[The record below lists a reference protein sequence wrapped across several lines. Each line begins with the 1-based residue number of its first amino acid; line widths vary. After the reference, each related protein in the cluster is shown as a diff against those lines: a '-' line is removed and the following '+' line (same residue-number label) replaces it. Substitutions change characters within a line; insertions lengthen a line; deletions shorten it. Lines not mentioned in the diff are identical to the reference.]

1 MKKTLQFLQT
11 LEKWII
17 VIAFAIMV
25 LACFIQVVNR
35 NIFRIPVSGFE
46 EAAKYSMVYMVLLGT
61 ELGLR
66 DGTQISIQSVVDKLP
81 EKARKIL
88 RILARLI
95 VIVFAAVMTKSGW
108 AMVLKQAKIGQ
119 TSPGLGIPMYVP
131 YFALVLGFGLITIV
145 QSGFFI
151 KQLVDFNKPDGEKSE
166 KEEEK

>member
-35 NIFRIPVSGFE
+35 NVFRIPVSGFE

-66 DGTQISIQSVVDKLP
+66 DGTQISIQGVVDKLP
-81 EKARKIL
+81 EKARKII
-88 RILARLI
+88 RVIARLI
-95 VIVFAAVMTKSGW
+95 VIIFAAVMTKSGW
-108 AMVLKQAKIGQ
+108 AMVMKQAKIGQ
-119 TSPGLGIPMYVP
+119 TSPGLGIPMYIP

-145 QSGFFI
+145 QSGYLI
-151 KQLVDFNKPDGEKSE
+151 KQCLDFNKAEE
-166 KEEEK
+166 KEE

>member
-1 MKKTLQFLQT
+1 MKKTLQFLQA

-25 LACFIQVVNR
+25 IACFIQVVNR

-66 DGTQISIQSVVDKLP
+66 DGTQISIQGVVDKLP
-81 EKARKIL
+81 LKVRKII
-88 RILARLI
+88 RVLARII

-108 AMVLKQAKIGQ
+108 AMVMKQAKIGQ
-119 TSPGLGIPMYVP
+119 TSPGLGIPMYIP

-145 QSGFFI
+145 QSGYLI
-151 KQLVDFNKPDGEKSE
+151 KQCLDFNKPEE
-166 KEEEK
+166 KEE

>member
-1 MKKTLQFLQT
+1 MKKTLQFLQA

-25 LACFIQVVNR
+25 IACFIQVVNR

-66 DGTQISIQSVVDKLP
+66 DGTQISIQGVVDKLP
-81 EKARKIL
+81 LKARKII
-88 RILARLI
+88 RVLARII

-108 AMVLKQAKIGQ
+108 AMVMKQAKIGQ
-119 TSPGLGIPMYVP
+119 SSPGLGIPMYIP

-145 QSGFFI
+145 QSGYLI
-151 KQLVDFNKPDGEKSE
+151 KQCLDFNKPEE
-166 KEEEK
+166 KEE

>member
-1 MKKTLQFLQT
+1 MKKTLQFLQA

-25 LACFIQVVNR
+25 IACFIQVVNR

-66 DGTQISIQSVVDKLP
+66 DGTQISIQGVVDKLP
-81 EKARKIL
+81 VKARKII
-88 RILARLI
+88 RVLARII

-108 AMVLKQAKIGQ
+108 AMVMKQAKIGQ
-119 TSPGLGIPMYVP
+119 TSPGLGIPMYIP

-145 QSGFFI
+145 QSGYLI
-151 KQLVDFNKPDGEKSE
+151 KQCLDFNKPEE
-166 KEEEK
+166 KEE

>member
-1 MKKTLQFLQT
+1 MKKTLQYLQT

-35 NIFRIPVSGFE
+35 NVFRIPVSGFE

-66 DGTQISIQSVVDKLP
+66 DGTQISIQGVVDKLP
-81 EKARKIL
+81 EEARKII
-88 RILARLI
+88 RVIARLI
-95 VIVFAAVMTKSGW
+95 VIIFAAVMTKSGW
-108 AMVLKQAKIGQ
+108 AMVMKQAKIGQ
-119 TSPGLGIPMYVP
+119 TSPGLGIPMYIP

-145 QSGFFI
+145 QRGYLI
-151 KQLVDFNKPDGEKSE
+151 KQCRAFPKAEE
-166 KEEEK
+166 KEE

>member
-1 MKKTLQFLQT
+1 MKKTLQFLQA

-25 LACFIQVVNR
+25 IACFIQVVNR

-66 DGTQISIQSVVDKLP
+66 DGTQISIQGVVDKLP
-81 EKARKIL
+81 LKAIKII
-88 RILARLI
+88 RVLARII
-95 VIVFAAVMTKSGW
+95 VIVFSAVMTKSGW
-108 AMVLKQAKIGQ
+108 AMVMKQAKIGQ
-119 TSPGLGIPMYVP
+119 TSPGLGIPMYIP

-145 QSGFFI
+145 QSGYLI
-151 KQLVDFNKPDGEKSE
+151 KQCLDFNKPEE
-166 KEEEK
+166 KEE

>member
-1 MKKTLQFLQT
+1 MKKTLQFLQA

-25 LACFIQVVNR
+25 IACFIQVVNR

-66 DGTQISIQSVVDKLP
+66 DGTQISIQGVVDKLP
-81 EKARKIL
+81 LKARKII
-88 RILARLI
+88 RVLARII

-108 AMVLKQAKIGQ
+108 AMVMKQAKIGQ
-119 TSPGLGIPMYVP
+119 TSPGLGIPMYIP

-145 QSGFFI
+145 QSGYLI
-151 KQLVDFNKPDGEKSE
+151 KQCLDFNKAEE
-166 KEEEK
+166 KEE

>member
-1 MKKTLQFLQT
+1 MKKFLQFLQA

-66 DGTQISIQSVVDKLP
+66 DGTQISIQGVVDKLP
-81 EKARKIL
+81 DKTRKIVRL
-88 RILARLI
+88 LARLV
-95 VIVFAAVMTKSGW
+95 VIIFAAVMTKSGW

-119 TSPGLGIPMYVP
+119 TSPGLGIPMSVP

-145 QSGFFI
+145 QSGYLI
-151 KQLVDFNKPDGEKSE
+151 KQCVDFGKGEEGK
-166 KEEEK
+166 

>member
-35 NIFRIPVSGFE
+35 NVFRIPVSGFE

-66 DGTQISIQSVVDKLP
+66 DGTQISIQGVVDKLP
-81 EKARKIL
+81 EKARKI
-88 RILARLI
+88 IGVIARLI
-95 VIVFAAVMTKSGW
+95 VIIFAAVMTKSGW
-108 AMVLKQAKIGQ
+108 AMVMKQAKIGQ
-119 TSPGLGIPMYVP
+119 TSPGLGIPMYIP

-145 QSGFFI
+145 QSGYLI
-151 KQLVDFNKPDGEKSE
+151 KQCLDFNKAEE
-166 KEEEK
+166 KEE

>member
-1 MKKTLQFLQT
+1 MKKTLQYLQT

-35 NIFRIPVSGFE
+35 NVFRIPVSGFE

-66 DGTQISIQSVVDKLP
+66 DGTQISIQGVVDKLP
-81 EKARKIL
+81 EKARKI
-88 RILARLI
+88 IGVIARLI
-95 VIVFAAVMTKSGW
+95 VIIFAAVMTKSGW
-108 AMVLKQAKIGQ
+108 AMVMKQAKIGQ
-119 TSPGLGIPMYVP
+119 TSPGLGIPMYIP

-145 QSGFFI
+145 QSGYLI
-151 KQLVDFNKPDGEKSE
+151 KQSLDFNKAEE
-166 KEEEK
+166 KEE

>member
-1 MKKTLQFLQT
+1 MKKTLQYLQT

-35 NIFRIPVSGFE
+35 NVFRIPVSGFE

-66 DGTQISIQSVVDKLP
+66 DGTQISIQGVVDKLP
-81 EKARKIL
+81 EKARKII
-88 RILARLI
+88 RVIARLI
-95 VIVFAAVMTKSGW
+95 VIIFAAVMTKSGW
-108 AMVLKQAKIGQ
+108 TMVMKQAKIGQ
-119 TSPGLGIPMYVP
+119 TSPGLGIPMYIP

-145 QSGFFI
+145 QSGYLI
-151 KQLVDFNKPDGEKSE
+151 KQCLDFNKAEE
-166 KEEEK
+166 KEE

>member
-1 MKKTLQFLQT
+1 MKKTLQFLQA

-25 LACFIQVVNR
+25 IACFIQVVNR

-66 DGTQISIQSVVDKLP
+66 DGTQISIQGVVEKLP
-81 EKARKIL
+81 LKARKII
-88 RILARLI
+88 RVLARII

-108 AMVLKQAKIGQ
+108 AMVMKQAKIGQ
-119 TSPGLGIPMYVP
+119 TSPGLGIPMYIP

-145 QSGFFI
+145 QSGYLI
-151 KQLVDFNKPDGEKSE
+151 KQCLDFNKPEE
-166 KEEEK
+166 KEE

>member
-1 MKKTLQFLQT
+1 MKKTLQFLQA

-25 LACFIQVVNR
+25 IACFIQVVNR

-66 DGTQISIQSVVDKLP
+66 DGTQISIQGVVDKLP
-81 EKARKIL
+81 VKVRKII
-88 RILARLI
+88 RVLARII
-95 VIVFAAVMTKSGW
+95 VIVFSAVMTKSGW
-108 AMVLKQAKIGQ
+108 AMVMKQAKIGQ
-119 TSPGLGIPMYVP
+119 TSPGLGIPMYIP

-145 QSGFFI
+145 QSGYLI
-151 KQLVDFNKPDGEKSE
+151 KQCLDFNKPEE
-166 KEEEK
+166 KEE

>member
-1 MKKTLQFLQT
+1 MKKSLQFLQA

-66 DGTQISIQSVVDKLP
+66 DGTQISIQGVVDKLP
-81 EKARKIL
+81 GKTRKVFQIIARMIT
-88 RILARLI
+88 
-95 VIVFAAVMTKSGW
+95 IVFAAVMTKSGW

-119 TSPGLGIPMYVP
+119 TSPGLGIPMSVP
-131 YFALVLGFGLITIV
+131 YSALVLGFGLITIV
-145 QSGFFI
+145 QTGYLI
-151 KQLVDFNKPDGEKSE
+151 KQFADFGRQAEKT
-166 KEEEK
+166 EEGK

>member
-1 MKKTLQFLQT
+1 MKKTLQFLQA

-25 LACFIQVVNR
+25 IACFIQVVNR

-66 DGTQISIQSVVDKLP
+66 DGTQISIQGVVDKLP
-81 EKARKIL
+81 LKARKII
-88 RILARLI
+88 RVLARII

-108 AMVLKQAKIGQ
+108 AMVMKQAKIGQ
-119 TSPGLGIPMYVP
+119 TSPGLGIPMYIP

-145 QSGFFI
+145 QSGYLI
-151 KQLVDFNKPDGEKSE
+151 KQCLDFNKP
-166 KEEEK
+166 EEKKE

>member
-1 MKKTLQFLQT
+1 MKKTLQFMQA

-25 LACFIQVVNR
+25 IACFIQVVNR

-66 DGTQISIQSVVDKLP
+66 DGTQISIQGVVEKLP
-81 EKARKIL
+81 LKARKII
-88 RILARLI
+88 RVLARII

-108 AMVLKQAKIGQ
+108 AMVMKQAKIGQ
-119 TSPGLGIPMYVP
+119 TSPGLGIPMYIP

-145 QSGFFI
+145 QSGYLI
-151 KQLVDFNKPDGEKSE
+151 KQCLDFNKPEE
-166 KEEEK
+166 KEE

>member
-1 MKKTLQFLQT
+1 MKKTLQYLQT

-35 NIFRIPVSGFE
+35 NVFRIPVSGFE

-66 DGTQISIQSVVDKLP
+66 DGTQISIQGVVDKLP
-81 EKARKIL
+81 EKARKII
-88 RILARLI
+88 RVIARLI
-95 VIVFAAVMTKSGW
+95 VIIFAAVMTKSGW
-108 AMVLKQAKIGQ
+108 AMVMKQAKIGQ
-119 TSPGLGIPMYVP
+119 TSPGLGIPMYIP

-145 QSGFFI
+145 QSGYLI
-151 KQLVDFNKPDGEKSE
+151 KKCLDFNKSEE
-166 KEEEK
+166 KEE

>member
-1 MKKTLQFLQT
+1 MKKTLQFLQA

-17 VIAFAIMV
+17 VMAFAIMV
-25 LACFIQVVNR
+25 IACFIQVGNR

-66 DGTQISIQSVVDKLP
+66 DGTQISIQGVVDKLP
-81 EKARKIL
+81 LKARKII
-88 RILARLI
+88 RVLARII

-108 AMVLKQAKIGQ
+108 AMVMKQAKIGQ
-119 TSPGLGIPMYVP
+119 TSPGLGIPMYIP

-145 QSGFFI
+145 QSGYLI
-151 KQLVDFNKPDGEKSE
+151 KQCLDFNKPEE
-166 KEEEK
+166 KEE

>member
-1 MKKTLQFLQT
+1 MKKTLQFLQA

-25 LACFIQVVNR
+25 IACFIQVVNR

-66 DGTQISIQSVVDKLP
+66 DGTQISIQGVVDKLP
-81 EKARKIL
+81 LKARKII
-88 RILARLI
+88 RVLARII

-108 AMVLKQAKIGQ
+108 AMVMKQAKIGQ
-119 TSPGLGIPMYVP
+119 TSPGLGIPMYIP

-145 QSGFFI
+145 QSGYLI
-151 KQLVDFNKPDGEKSE
+151 KQCLDFNKPEE
-166 KEEEK
+166 KED

>member
-1 MKKTLQFLQT
+1 MKKTLQFLRA

-35 NIFRIPVSGFE
+35 NVFRIPVSGFE

-66 DGTQISIQSVVDKLP
+66 DGTQISIQGVVDKLP
-81 EKARKIL
+81 EEARKII
-88 RILARLI
+88 RVIARLI
-95 VIVFAAVMTKSGW
+95 VIIFAAVMTKYGW
-108 AMVLKQAKIGQ
+108 AMVMKQAKIGQ
-119 TSPGLGIPMYVP
+119 TSPGLGIPMYIP

-145 QSGFFI
+145 QSGYLI
-151 KQLVDFNKPDGEKSE
+151 KQCLDFNKAEE
-166 KEEEK
+166 KEE

>member
-1 MKKTLQFLQT
+1 MKKTLQFLQA

-25 LACFIQVVNR
+25 IACFIQVVNR

-66 DGTQISIQSVVDKLP
+66 DGTQISIQGVVDKLP
-81 EKARKIL
+81 EEARKII
-88 RILARLI
+88 RVIARLI
-95 VIVFAAVMTKSGW
+95 VIIFAAVMTKSGW
-108 AMVLKQAKIGQ
+108 AMVMKQAKIGQ
-119 TSPGLGIPMYVP
+119 TSPGLGIPMYIP

-145 QSGFFI
+145 QSGYLI
-151 KQLVDFNKPDGEKSE
+151 KQCLDFNKAEE
-166 KEEEK
+166 KEE

>member
-1 MKKTLQFLQT
+1 MKKTLQFLQA

-25 LACFIQVVNR
+25 IACFIQVVNR

-66 DGTQISIQSVVDKLP
+66 DGTQISIQGVVDKLP
-81 EKARKIL
+81 LKARKII
-88 RILARLI
+88 RVLARII

-108 AMVLKQAKIGQ
+108 AMVMKQAKIGQ
-119 TSPGLGIPMYVP
+119 TSPGLGIPMYIP

-145 QSGFFI
+145 QSGYLI
-151 KQLVDFNKPDGEKSE
+151 KQCLDFNKPEE
-166 KEEEK
+166 KEA

>member
-1 MKKTLQFLQT
+1 MKKTLQYLQT

-35 NIFRIPVSGFE
+35 NVFRIPVSGFE

-66 DGTQISIQSVVDKLP
+66 DGTQISIQGVVDKLP
-81 EKARKIL
+81 EKARKI
-88 RILARLI
+88 IGVIARLI
-95 VIVFAAVMTKSGW
+95 VIIFAAVMTKSGW
-108 AMVLKQAKIGQ
+108 AMVMKQAKIGQ
-119 TSPGLGIPMYVP
+119 TSPGLGIPMYIP

-145 QSGFFI
+145 QSGYLI
-151 KQLVDFNKPDGEKSE
+151 KQCLDFNKAEE
-166 KEEEK
+166 KEE

>member
-1 MKKTLQFLQT
+1 MRKFLQSLEL
-11 LEKWII
+11 LEKFII

-81 EKARKIL
+81 VKTRKVV

-95 VIVFAAVMTKSGW
+95 IIIFAAVMTKSGW
-108 AMVLKQAKIGQ
+108 AMVMKQAKIGQ
-119 TSPGLGIPMYVP
+119 TSPGLGIPMYIP
-131 YFALVLGFGLITIV
+131 YFALVLGFGLITVV
-145 QSGFFI
+145 QAGYLI
-151 KQLVDFNKPDGEKSE
+151 KQFADFGKA
-166 KEEEK
+166 EEGK